1 MYNRRPWRWI
11 GAGSNLGTGDD
22 CNGANSVSV
31 LHVCGDNNIL
41 GARTS
46 QQLARKGIALA
57 PREFHV

>member
-1 MYNRRPWRWI
+1 MI